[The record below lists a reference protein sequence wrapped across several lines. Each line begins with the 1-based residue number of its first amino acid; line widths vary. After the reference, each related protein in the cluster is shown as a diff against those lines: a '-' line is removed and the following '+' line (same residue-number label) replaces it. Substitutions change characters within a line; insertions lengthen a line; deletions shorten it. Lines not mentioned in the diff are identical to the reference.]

1 VDWADVTIVIIAV
14 AAGSLVKGV
23 TGAGLP
29 LIAVPVIATVV
40 GPKEAIVVM
49 AIPTLISNVMMVR
62 AYRRPISGIRDLPA
76 LLVAGAVGTVVGVRL
91 LERLDPDALSLTM
104 ACSILLYIA
113 ARIIGVD
120 IRIPPRLSRYTS
132 PPIGVLA
139 GTLQGATGV
148 SGPLIAFYLHAYGLP
163 RHDYLFALSL
173 TLQIFSVSQI
183 ASIWFAGL
191 YTPERLALSAL
202 AIIPVV
208 LTLPLGV
215 LMARRLSRPAFDRLV
230 MAVLAAS
237 AGKLILDS
245 V

>member
-1 VDWADVTIVIIAV
+1 VDWASFSIIITAV
-14 AAGSLVKGV
+14 AVGSFVKGA

-29 LIAVPVIATVV
+29 LIAVPLIATVA
-40 GPKEAIVVM
+40 GPEVAIVVM
-49 AIPTLISNVMMVR
+49 AIPTLISNVMMVH
-62 AYRRPISGIRDLPA
+62 AYRRPIGGIRDLRA
-76 LLVAGAVGTVVGVRL
+76 LLLAGAVGTVIGVRL

-104 ACSILLYIA
+104 ACSILLYVA
-113 ARIIGVD
+113 ARLTGVNV
-120 IRIPPRLSRYTS
+120 RIPPRLSRYTT
-132 PPIGVLA
+132 PPIGALA

-148 SGPLIAFYLHAYGLP
+148 SGPMIAFYLHAYGLP
-163 RHDYLFALSL
+163 RDDYLFALSL
-173 TLQIFSVSQI
+173 TLQILSASQI

-202 AIIPVV
+202 AIIPVA

-215 LMARRLSRPAFDRLV
+215 RMARRLSLPAFDRLV
-230 MAVLAAS
+230 IALLAAA